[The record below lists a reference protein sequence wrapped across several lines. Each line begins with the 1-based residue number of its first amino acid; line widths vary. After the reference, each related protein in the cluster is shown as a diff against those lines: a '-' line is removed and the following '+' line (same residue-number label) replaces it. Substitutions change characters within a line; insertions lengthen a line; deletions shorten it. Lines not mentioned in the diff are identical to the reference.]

1 MFFRKYITIALCV
14 FYLFSQTAFSQFQVD
29 KIVSSTNPK
38 LNRERGYNML
48 DEIKAL
54 IKENYYDKNFRGIN
68 LDERFKI
75 AKEKIKT
82 LDTNRQIFRVI
93 AQVVLEFNDSHT
105 RFYPPNRAYR
115 VEYGFTMQMIGQNCF
130 VTDVKKG
137 SDAEAKGLKVG
148 DLIAGIG
155 DFAPTRENLWKM
167 LYLFYALDPQEK
179 IKLYVISPNEKAERE
194 IEIKSVFKSPK
205 EQERE
210 AEKRRKK
217 KKENPYKCQKIDTQT
232 ITCKLETFSVDTKYI
247 DKMMRET
254 EGFQKLILD
263 LRGNGG
269 GYVKTEEYLTGHF
282 FDRNVKIADFIM
294 RNKTKERI
302 AKTQKEKLFKGDLIV
317 LIDSDSASASEVF
330 ARVIQLEKR
339 GKVVGDLSA
348 GAVMTSYFITMSN
361 WRGAEGFETVSFFG
375 MNITVADLVMSDGKR
390 LENVGVMPDYPV
402 GPTGQALFAKND
414 PVLSYAAGLLGAEIT
429 PADAG
434 KFGFIIQKA
443 EDEDEEQSDE
453 KEN

>member
-1 MFFRKYITIALCV
+1 MFFRTYITIALCA
-14 FYLFSQTAFSQFQVD
+14 FFLFSQAAFAQLQVD
-29 KIVSSTNPK
+29 KTVSSTNPK
-38 LNRERGYNML
+38 LNRERGLNML
-48 DEIKAL
+48 DEIKTL

-68 LDERFKI
+68 LDERFKL

-93 AQVVLEFNDSHT
+93 AQVVLDFNDSHT

-137 SDAEAKGLKVG
+137 SDAEEKGLKVG
-148 DLIAGIG
+148 DLISGVG
-155 DFAPTRENLWKM
+155 DFAPTRDNLWKM
-167 LYLFYALDPQEK
+167 YYLFYALDPQEK
-179 IKLYVISPNEKAERE
+179 IKLYVISPNEKNERE
-194 IEIKSVFKSPK
+194 IEVKAVFKSPK
-205 EQERE
+205 EQSRE

-217 KKENPYKCQKIDTQT
+217 KVESPYKCQKVDFET
-232 ITCKLETFSVDTKYI
+232 IACKLETFSVETKYI
-247 DKMMRET
+247 DKMMKET
-254 EGFQKLILD
+254 EGFKKLILD

-294 RNKTKERI
+294 RDKTKERI
-302 AKTQKEKLFKGDLIV
+302 AKTQKEKVFKGDLIV

-339 GKVVGDLSA
+339 GKVVGDQSA

-361 WRGAEGFETVSFFG
+361 WRGASGFETVSFFG
-375 MNITVADLVMSDGKR
+375 MNITIADLVMSDGKR
-390 LENVGVMPDYPV
+390 LENIGVMPDYPV
-402 GPTGQALFAKND
+402 GPTGQALFEKLD
-414 PVLSYAAGLLGAEIT
+414 PVLSYAAELLGAKISSS
-429 PADAG
+429 DAG

-443 EDEDEEQSDE
+443 EDEDEESDE